1 MWRYVIRPSL
11 LAIKKVSRPKNLPRD
26 ENAPS
31 KTEIKQQME
40 SLQDLGEVLT
50 QLSRDQ
56 LKQLDLPE
64 ILVDAID
71 ELSRVGKHEATR
83 RHMQYIGKLM
93 RNIDPEPIRAQIDR
107 WESGTRANVA
117 AFKSA
122 ERWRD
127 RMLTEQGALG
137 EFVVTQPDVDR
148 AALAVLIEKARLEVA
163 RGKPPAAARQ
173 IFRVVHKLLLKVP
186 MVGSTATTDE

>member
-1 MWRYVIRPSL
+1 M
-11 LAIKKVSRPKNLPRD
+11 SRPKNIVRD

-40 SLQDLGEVLT
+40 ALQDLGEILT
-50 QLSRDQ
+50 KLSRDQ
-56 LKQLDLPE
+56 LNQLDLPE

-93 RNIDPEPIRAQIDR
+93 RDLDPEPIRAQIDR

-127 RMLTEQGALG
+127 RLMAEQGALG
-137 EFVVTQPDVDR
+137 EFAITQPDVDR
-148 AALAVLIEKARLEVA
+148 AALAVLIEKARLELA

-186 MVGSTATTDE
+186 VAGPTVVSDEFP